1 MKDILQTGDIMVDVN
16 TIILYI
22 LLGAVFG
29 IVYSLRRMYI
39 VEEKID
45 ALERLMASKL
55 LRSSSSKKKRRK

>member
-1 MKDILQTGDIMVDVN
+1 MGDIMIDVN

-45 ALERLMASKL
+45 ALEKLIASKL
-55 LRSSSSKKKRRK
+55 LGRNSSSKKKRRK

>member
-1 MKDILQTGDIMVDVN
+1 MIEVN

-55 LRSSSSKKKRRK
+55 LGRSSSSKKKRRR